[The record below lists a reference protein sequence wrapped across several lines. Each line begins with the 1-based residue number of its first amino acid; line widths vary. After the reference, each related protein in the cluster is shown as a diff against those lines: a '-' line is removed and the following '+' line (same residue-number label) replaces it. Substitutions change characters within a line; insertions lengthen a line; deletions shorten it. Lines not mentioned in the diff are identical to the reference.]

1 MGAEMG
7 VQSLARVSVKAA
19 EVAVPAT
26 FALVGN
32 LPATVNWLPVA
43 VAVAVHGATA
53 NAVAPVVD

>member
-1 MGAEMG
+1 MG
-7 VQSLARVSVKAA
+7 VQSLAIVSVKAA
-19 EVAVPAT
+19 EVAVPPI

-32 LPATVNWLPVA
+32 LPATVNWLPAA